1 MKINYAVVGVFV
13 LSAVLLFSVGLFLI
27 GNRQK
32 AFVHHVDF
40 FTRLNDV
47 NGISPGSKV
56 RVSGFEA
63 GQVTGIE
70 LPDRPSGK
78 FRLKLR
84 VDSKL
89 LRLIRDDS
97 FVTVESDGLVGDKF
111 LLIHEGS
118 DQEQEAASG
127 TTLPAKEPIELAA
140 VIAKMTGVMDQASTA
155 IVDIRAKADGA
166 LDAITTTVN
175 NTNGLVTG
183 IRSGKG
189 TVGMLLDDQQT
200 AAAVKNAVG
209 NAQEAAVN
217 LNQVTVQVKQVMADF
232 QSRDLFGKA
241 EATLNNTKDASRQL
255 AQTSQQ
261 VSLTLNDAL
270 GPDRSD
276 ENAAQ
281 NIRETFS
288 NINLATAN
296 MADDTEALKHE
307 FFFRGFFKKRGFY
320 SLKEEVTPDQYRSN
334 PYFNSQ
340 RNRRAWLNAAD
351 AFGKD
356 SNGTEVLSAEGK
368 QEIDQVIDTTKDS
381 VIDQPIIVEG
391 YSNQASAAT
400 EMATAW
406 SRSLIIAHYLEKR
419 FHLSAKNIGVI
430 PLNATAPPSSGKDS
444 WDGACIVLLAG
455 TASSK

>member
-63 GQVTGIE
+63 GQVTGLD
-70 LPDRPSGK
+70 LPDLPSDK
-78 FRLKLR
+78 FRLRLH

-89 LRLIRDDS
+89 HRLIRDDS

-111 LLIHEGS
+111 LMIHEGT
-118 DQEQEAASG
+118 DQAPEAASG
-127 TTLPAKEPIELAA
+127 TTLPSKEPIELAA
-140 VIAKMTGVMDQASTA
+140 VIEKATGVMDQANAT
-155 IVDIRAKADGA
+155 IGDIRTKVDGT

-175 NTNGLVTG
+175 DTNGIVTG

-189 TVGMLLDDQQT
+189 TVGMLLNDQQT
-200 AAAVKNAVG
+200 ATAAKNAVG
-209 NAQEAAVN
+209 NVQQAAAN
-217 LNQVTVQVKQVMADF
+217 LNQVTVQAKQVMADL

-241 EATLNNTKDASRQL
+241 EATLNNTKDASRHL
-255 AQTSQQ
+255 SRASEQ
-261 VSLTLNDAL
+261 VSLTLTDAL
-270 GPDRSD
+270 GPDRSG
-276 ENAAQ
+276 ENAGQ
-281 NIRETFS
+281 NIRETLS
-288 NINLATAN
+288 NVTLATAN

-307 FFFRGFFKKRGFY
+307 FFFRGFFKKRGYY
-320 SLKEEVTPDQYRSN
+320 SLKELTPDQYRSN
-334 PYFNSQ
+334 SYFNSQ
-340 RNRRAWLNAAD
+340 KNRRAWLNAAD

-356 SNGTEVLSAEGK
+356 SNGNEVLSAEGK

>member
-40 FTRLNDV
+40 FTYLNDV

-78 FRLKLR
+78 FRLKLH

-89 LRLIRDDS
+89 HRLIRDDS
-97 FVTVESDGLVGDKF
+97 LVTVESDGLVGDKF

-118 DQEQEAASG
+118 DQAQEAASG
-127 TTLPAKEPIELAA
+127 ATLPAKEPIELAA
-140 VIAKMTGVMDQASTA
+140 VIEKMTGVMDRASVA
-155 IVDIRAKADGA
+155 IGDITTKADNT

-175 NTNGLVTG
+175 NANGIMTG

-189 TVGMLLDDQQT
+189 MVGMLLNDQQT
-200 AAAVKNAVG
+200 ATAAKNAVG
-209 NAQEAAVN
+209 NVQQAAAN
-217 LNQVTVQVKQVMADF
+217 LNQVTVHAKQVMADL

-241 EATLNNTKDASRQL
+241 EATLNNAKDASRQL
-255 AQTSQQ
+255 SQTSEQIR
-261 VSLTLNDAL
+261 LTLTDAL
-270 GPDRSD
+270 GPDRSG
-276 ENAAQ
+276 ENAGQ
-281 NIRETFS
+281 NIRETLS
-288 NINLATAN
+288 NVNLATAN
-296 MADDTEALKHE
+296 MAEDTEALKHE
-307 FFFRGFFKKRGFY
+307 FFFRGFFKKRGYY
-320 SLKEEVTPDQYRSN
+320 SLKDLTPDQYRSN
-334 PYFNSQ
+334 SYFNSQ
-340 RNRRAWLNAAD
+340 NNRRTWLNAAD

-356 SNGTEVLSAEGK
+356 SNGNEVLSAAGE
-368 QEIDQVIDTTKDS
+368 QEIDQIIGTTKDS

-391 YSNQASAAT
+391 YSNQASAAN
-400 EMATAW
+400 EMVTSR
-406 SRSLIIAHYLEKR
+406 SRSLIVVHYLEKR
-419 FHLSAKNIGVI
+419 FHLSPKNIGVM
-430 PLNATAPPSSGKDS
+430 PLNATAPPSSGKGS
-444 WDGACIVLLAG
+444 WDGACIVLVAN
-455 TASSK
+455 AK

>member
-40 FTRLNDV
+40 FTYLNDV

-63 GQVTGIE
+63 GQVTGLD
-70 LPDRPSGK
+70 LPDLPSDK
-78 FRLKLR
+78 FRLRLH

-89 LRLIRDDS
+89 HRLIRDDS

-111 LLIHEGS
+111 LMIHEGT
-118 DQEQEAASG
+118 DQAPEAASG
-127 TTLPAKEPIELAA
+127 TTLPSKEPIELAA
-140 VIAKMTGVMDQASTA
+140 VIEKATGVMDQANAT
-155 IVDIRAKADGA
+155 IGDIRTKVDGT

-175 NTNGLVTG
+175 DTNGIVTG

-189 TVGMLLDDQQT
+189 TVGMLLNDQQT
-200 AAAVKNAVG
+200 ATAAKSAVG
-209 NAQEAAVN
+209 NVQQAAAN
-217 LNQVTVQVKQVMADF
+217 LNQVTVQAKQVMADL

-241 EATLNNTKDASRQL
+241 EATLNNAKDASRHL
-255 AQTSQQ
+255 SRASEQ
-261 VSLTLNDAL
+261 VSLTLTDAL
-270 GPDRSD
+270 GPDRSG
-276 ENAAQ
+276 ENAGQ
-281 NIRETFS
+281 NIRETLS
-288 NINLATAN
+288 NVNLATAN

-307 FFFRGFFKKRGFY
+307 FFFRGFFKKRGYY
-320 SLKEEVTPDQYRSN
+320 SLKELTPDQYRSN
-334 PYFNSQ
+334 SYFNSQ
-340 RNRRAWLNAAD
+340 KNRRAWLNAAD

-356 SNGTEVLSAEGK
+356 SNGNEVLSAEGK

>member
-40 FTRLNDV
+40 FTYLNDV

-78 FRLKLR
+78 FRLKLH

-89 LRLIRDDS
+89 HRLIRDDS
-97 FVTVESDGLVGDKF
+97 LVTVESDGLVGDKF

-118 DQEQEAASG
+118 DQAQEAASG
-127 TTLPAKEPIELAA
+127 ATLPAKEPIELAA
-140 VIAKMTGVMDQASTA
+140 VIEKMTGVMDRASVA
-155 IVDIRAKADGA
+155 IGDITTKADNT

-175 NTNGLVTG
+175 NANGIMTG

-189 TVGMLLDDQQT
+189 MVGMLLNDQQT
-200 AAAVKNAVG
+200 ATAAKNAVG
-209 NAQEAAVN
+209 NVQQAAAN
-217 LNQVTVQVKQVMADF
+217 LNQVTVQAKQVMADL

-241 EATLNNTKDASRQL
+241 EATLNNAKDASRQL
-255 AQTSQQ
+255 SQTSEQIR
-261 VSLTLNDAL
+261 LTLTDAL
-270 GPDRSD
+270 GPDRSG
-276 ENAAQ
+276 ENAGQ
-281 NIRETFS
+281 NIRETLS
-288 NINLATAN
+288 NVNLATAN
-296 MADDTEALKHE
+296 MAEDTEALKHE
-307 FFFRGFFKKRGFY
+307 FFFRGFFKKRGYY
-320 SLKEEVTPDQYRSN
+320 SLKDLTPDQYRSN
-334 PYFNSQ
+334 SYFNSQ
-340 RNRRAWLNAAD
+340 NNRRTWLNAAD

-356 SNGTEVLSAEGK
+356 SNGNEVLSAAGE
-368 QEIDQVIDTTKDS
+368 QEIDQIIGTTKDS

-391 YSNQASAAT
+391 YSNQASAAN
-400 EMATAW
+400 EMVTSR
-406 SRSLIIAHYLEKR
+406 SRSLIVVHYLEKR
-419 FHLSAKNIGVI
+419 FHLSPKNIGVM

-444 WDGACIVLLAG
+444 WDGACIVLVAN
-455 TASSK
+455 AK

>member
-13 LSAVLLFSVGLFLI
+13 LSAVLLFSTGLFLI

-32 AFVHHVDF
+32 AFAHHVDF
-40 FTRLNDV
+40 FTKLTDV

-63 GQVTGIE
+63 GQVNSIE
-70 LPDRPSGK
+70 IPDRPSEQFK
-78 FRLKLR
+78 LKLH
-84 VDSKL
+84 VDAKL
-89 LRLIRDDS
+89 HNLIRDDS

-118 DQEQEAASG
+118 DQKQEAASG
-127 TTLPAKEPIELAA
+127 ATLPSKEPVELSA
-140 VIAKMTGVMDQASTA
+140 VISKMTGLMDQADGA
-155 IVDIRAKADGA
+155 IGDIKTKADGT

-175 NTNGLVTG
+175 NANALVTG
-183 IRSGKG
+183 IQSGKG
-189 TVGMLLDDQQT
+189 AVGMLLTDQHT
-200 AAAVKNAVG
+200 AVAVKDAVG
-209 NAQEAAVN
+209 NAQQATAN
-217 LNQVTVQVKQVMADF
+217 LNQVTVQAKQVMSDF

-241 EATLNNTKDASRQL
+241 EDTLNNTKDASRQL

-261 VSLTLNDAL
+261 VNLTLTDAL
-270 GPDRSD
+270 GPDRSG
-276 ENAAQ
+276 ENAAE

-288 NINLATAN
+288 NVNMATAN

-320 SLKEEVTPDQYRSN
+320 SLKDMTADQYRSN

-340 RNRRAWLNAAD
+340 RNQRAWLSAAD
-351 AFGKD
+351 AFVKN
-356 SNGTEVLSAEGK
+356 SNGNEVLSAAGEEEVNQIIGTA
-368 QEIDQVIDTTKDS
+368 VDS
-381 VIDQPIIVEG
+381 VIGRQIIVEG
-391 YSNQASAAT
+391 YSKQPSAAD
-400 EMATAW
+400 EIATSR
-406 SRSLIIAHYLEKR
+406 SRSLIVAHYLEKH
-419 FHLSAKNIGVI
+419 FHLSAKNIGLM

-455 TASSK
+455 TAGTK

>member
-27 GNRQK
+27 GNRHK
-32 AFVHHVDF
+32 AFAHHVDF
-40 FTRLNDV
+40 FTTLYDV
-47 NGISPGSKV
+47 NGLSPGSKV

-63 GQVTGIE
+63 GQVTSVEI
-70 LPDRPSGK
+70 PDRPSAK
-78 FRLKLR
+78 FKLKLH
-84 VDSKL
+84 VDNKL
-89 LRLIRDDS
+89 HNLIRNDS

-118 DQEQEAASG
+118 DQEQEAVSG
-127 TTLPAKEPIELAA
+127 TTLPAKEPIELSA
-140 VIAKMTGVMDQASTA
+140 VIAKMTGVMDQANAA
-155 IVDIRAKADGA
+155 IGDIRTKADDT

-175 NTNGLVTG
+175 NANGIVTG

-200 AAAVKNAVG
+200 ATAVQNAVG
-209 NAQEAAVN
+209 NMQQAAAN
-217 LNQVTVQVKQVMADF
+217 LNQVTVQAKQVMADF
-232 QSRDLFGKA
+232 QSRDLVAKA

-261 VSLTLNDAL
+261 VNLTLNDAL
-270 GPDRSD
+270 GPDRSG
-276 ENAAQ
+276 ENAEQ
-281 NIRETFS
+281 NISETFS

-320 SLKEEVTPDQYRSN
+320 SLIDLTPDQYRSD

-340 RNRRAWLNAAD
+340 KNQRAWLNAAD
-351 AFGKD
+351 SFGKD
-356 SNGTEVLSAEGK
+356 SNGNEVLSALGE
-368 QEIDQVIDTTKDS
+368 QEVDQVIGAAKDS

-391 YSNQASAAT
+391 YSDHASAAD
-400 EMATAW
+400 EMATSR

-419 FHLSAKNIGVI
+419 FHLSAKNIGLM
-430 PLNATAPPSSGKDS
+430 PLNGTAPSSSGKDS
-444 WDGACIVLLAG
+444 WDGACIVLLTGIKG
-455 TASSK
+455 TK

>member
-63 GQVTGIE
+63 GQVTGLD
-70 LPDRPSGK
+70 LPDLPSDK
-78 FRLKLR
+78 FRLKLH

-89 LRLIRDDS
+89 HRLIRDDS

-111 LLIHEGS
+111 LMIHEGT
-118 DQEQEAASG
+118 DQAPEAASG
-127 TTLPAKEPIELAA
+127 TTLPSKEPIELAA
-140 VIAKMTGVMDQASTA
+140 VIEKATGVMDQANAT
-155 IVDIRAKADGA
+155 IGDIRTKVDGT

-175 NTNGLVTG
+175 DTNGIVTG

-189 TVGMLLDDQQT
+189 TVGMLLNDQQT
-200 AAAVKNAVG
+200 ATAAKSAVG
-209 NAQEAAVN
+209 NVQQAAAN
-217 LNQVTVQVKQVMADF
+217 LNQVTVQAKQVMADL

-241 EATLNNTKDASRQL
+241 EATLNNTKDASRHL
-255 AQTSQQ
+255 SRASEQ
-261 VSLTLNDAL
+261 VSLTLTDAL
-270 GPDRSD
+270 GPDRSG
-276 ENAAQ
+276 ENAGQ
-281 NIRETFS
+281 NIRETLS
-288 NINLATAN
+288 NVTLATAN

-307 FFFRGFFKKRGFY
+307 FFFRGFFKKRGYY
-320 SLKEEVTPDQYRSN
+320 SLKELTPDQYRSN
-334 PYFNSQ
+334 SYFNSQ
-340 RNRRAWLNAAD
+340 KNRRAWLNAAD

-356 SNGTEVLSAEGK
+356 SNGNEVLSAEGK

>member
-40 FTRLNDV
+40 FTSLNDV

-63 GQVTGIE
+63 GQVTGVE

-78 FRLKLR
+78 FRLKLH

-89 LRLIRDDS
+89 HRLIRDDS
-97 FVTVESDGLVGDKF
+97 LVTVESDGLVGDKF

-118 DQEQEAASG
+118 DQAQEAASG
-127 TTLPAKEPIELAA
+127 ATLPAKEQIELAA
-140 VIAKMTGVMDQASTA
+140 VIEKMTGVMDRASIA
-155 IVDIRAKADGA
+155 IGDITTKADNT

-175 NTNGLVTG
+175 NANGIMTG

-189 TVGMLLDDQQT
+189 MVGMLLNDQQT
-200 AAAVKNAVG
+200 ATAAKNAVG
-209 NAQEAAVN
+209 NVQQAAAN
-217 LNQVTVQVKQVMADF
+217 LNQVTVQAKQVMADL

-241 EATLNNTKDASRQL
+241 ETTLNNAKDASRQL
-255 AQTSQQ
+255 SQTSEQIR
-261 VSLTLNDAL
+261 LTLTDAL
-270 GPDRSD
+270 GPDRSG
-276 ENAAQ
+276 ENAGQ
-281 NIRETFS
+281 NIRETLS
-288 NINLATAN
+288 NVNLATAN

-307 FFFRGFFKKRGFY
+307 FFFRGFFKKRGYY
-320 SLKEEVTPDQYRSN
+320 SLKDLTPDQYRSN
-334 PYFNSQ
+334 SYFNSQ
-340 RNRRAWLNAAD
+340 NNRRTWLNAAD

-356 SNGTEVLSAEGK
+356 SNGNEVLSAAGE
-368 QEIDQVIDTTKDS
+368 QEIDQIIGTTKDS

-391 YSNQASAAT
+391 YSNQASAAN
-400 EMATAW
+400 EMVTSR
-406 SRSLIIAHYLEKR
+406 SRSLIVVHYLEKR
-419 FHLSAKNIGVI
+419 FHLSPKNIGVM

-444 WDGACIVLLAG
+444 WDGACIVLVAN
-455 TASSK
+455 AK

>member
-63 GQVTGIE
+63 GQVTGLD
-70 LPDRPSGK
+70 LPDLPSDK
-78 FRLKLR
+78 FRLKLH

-89 LRLIRDDS
+89 HRLIRDDS

-111 LLIHEGS
+111 LMIHEGT
-118 DQEQEAASG
+118 DQAPEAASG
-127 TTLPAKEPIELAA
+127 TTLPSKEPIELAA
-140 VIAKMTGVMDQASTA
+140 VIEKATGVMDQANAT
-155 IVDIRAKADGA
+155 IGDIRTKVDGT

-175 NTNGLVTG
+175 DTNGIVTG

-189 TVGMLLDDQQT
+189 TVGMLLNDKQT
-200 AAAVKNAVG
+200 ATAAKSAVG
-209 NAQEAAVN
+209 NVQQAAAN
-217 LNQVTVQVKQVMADF
+217 LNQVTVQAKQVMADL

-241 EATLNNTKDASRQL
+241 EATLNNTKDASRHL
-255 AQTSQQ
+255 SRASEQ
-261 VSLTLNDAL
+261 VSLTLTDAL
-270 GPDRSD
+270 GPDRSG
-276 ENAAQ
+276 ENAGQ
-281 NIRETFS
+281 NIRETLS
-288 NINLATAN
+288 NVTLATAN

-307 FFFRGFFKKRGFY
+307 FFFRGFFKKRGYY
-320 SLKEEVTPDQYRSN
+320 SLKELTPDQYRSN
-334 PYFNSQ
+334 SYFNSQ
-340 RNRRAWLNAAD
+340 KNRRAWLNAAD

-356 SNGTEVLSAEGK
+356 SNGNEVLSAEGK

>member
-40 FTRLNDV
+40 FTYLNDV

-78 FRLKLR
+78 FRLKLH

-89 LRLIRDDS
+89 HRLIRDDS
-97 FVTVESDGLVGDKF
+97 LVTVESDGLVGDKF

-118 DQEQEAASG
+118 DQAQEAASG
-127 TTLPAKEPIELAA
+127 ATLPAKEQIELAA
-140 VIAKMTGVMDQASTA
+140 VIEKMTGVMDRANVA
-155 IVDIRAKADGA
+155 IGDITTKADNT

-175 NTNGLVTG
+175 NANGIMTG

-189 TVGMLLDDQQT
+189 MVGMLLNDQQT
-200 AAAVKNAVG
+200 AAAAKNAVG
-209 NAQEAAVN
+209 NVQQAAVN
-217 LNQVTVQVKQVMADF
+217 LNQVTVQAKQVMADL

-241 EATLNNTKDASRQL
+241 EATLNNAKDASRQL
-255 AQTSQQ
+255 SQTSEQIR
-261 VSLTLNDAL
+261 LTLTDAL
-270 GPDRSD
+270 GPDRSG
-276 ENAAQ
+276 ENAGQ
-281 NIRETFS
+281 NIRETLS
-288 NINLATAN
+288 NVNLATAN

-307 FFFRGFFKKRGFY
+307 FFFRGFFKKRGYY
-320 SLKEEVTPDQYRSN
+320 SLKDLTPDQYRSN
-334 PYFNSQ
+334 SYFNSQ
-340 RNRRAWLNAAD
+340 NNRRTWLNAAD

-356 SNGTEVLSAEGK
+356 SNGNEVLSAAGE
-368 QEIDQVIDTTKDS
+368 QEIDQVIGTTKDS

-391 YSNQASAAT
+391 YSNQASAAN
-400 EMATAW
+400 EMVTSR
-406 SRSLIIAHYLEKR
+406 SRSLIVVHYLEKR
-419 FHLSAKNIGVI
+419 FHLSPKNIGVM

-444 WDGACIVLLAG
+444 WDGACIVLVAN
-455 TASSK
+455 AK